1 MFKLNKVTTT
11 YIKIN
16 VVVGV
21 VSEAHYL
28 PQEDSVRPDVG
39 LGGVDPVVD
48 RFRGRPL

>member
-1 MFKLNKVTTT
+1 MFKLNKVTT
-11 YIKIN
+11 YIEIN

-21 VSEAHYL
+21 VSEAHDL

-39 LGGVDPVVD
+39 LSGVDPVVD